1 MGIAKSLRKANY
13 LSSVSEAIRSIVK
26 KKEEEEKKQKQKE
39 ALEQIAK
46 LYEASIQN
54 VSGQNQN
61 PFSSLVP
68 EATQQ
73 QQQQHQQQQG
83 IENVP
88 QEVNNQPT
96 NIDVGSISQIVSRDP
111 AFDYFQ
117 GEVGKSTS
125 PLQNTQFPQLPQNQ
139 HTQIPQLPQT
149 QLPSEEKNKEKITP
163 LEQYKKAQ
171 QEALNFYEKL
181 AKVLAENKDYLTD
194 EAIKYANTY
203 ADLMKQRTELLKPK
217 ERKYEQ
223 FDPEKD
229 IAYMDEDGN
238 LVVQRQ
244 GQKKLFNRVETM
256 VIKDKPVLIGI
267 NDYTGETHIL
277 GVKGSKNSYNTSGNG
292 SQTTSRSTSD
302 KNSVKLGEFTEQL
315 SKVLMPVDILEDGE
329 QTKINPYTRR
339 NNADLAVAK
348 AIESTITDPEL
359 YKKIMDLYD
368 EYGGRYPSPTDIGE
382 KLENELN
389 ATQKRQLAYFLSL
402 YNEGVYERMP
412 FEFKMTKKNLDEYY
426 EQYKNE
432 EKKKYNKDKIN

>member
-13 LSSVSEAIRSIVK
+13 LSSVSEAIGSIIK

-73 QQQQHQQQQG
+73 QQQG
-83 IENVP
+83 MESVP
-88 QEVNNQPT
+88 QETNNQPT
-96 NIDVGSISQIVSRDP
+96 NVDVGSISQIISRDP

-125 PLQNTQFPQLPQNQ
+125 PLQN
-139 HTQIPQLPQT
+139 TQIPQLPQT

-238 LVVQRQ
+238 LVIQRQ
-244 GQKKLFNRVETM
+244 GQKKLFNRVETI
-256 VIKDKPVLIGI
+256 VVKGKPVLVGI
-267 NDYTGETHIL
+267 NDYTGDTYVL
-277 GVKGSKNSYNTSGNG
+277 GSKDLKNSYNTSGGG

-302 KNSVKLGEFTEQL
+302 NNSVKMGEFTEQL
-315 SKVLMPVDILEDGE
+315 SKVLMPVDIIEDGE
-329 QTKINPYTRR
+329 QAKINPYTRR

-348 AIESTITDPEL
+348 AIEATIKDPEL
-359 YKKIMDLYD
+359 YKKIMELYYK
-368 EYGGRYPSPTDIGE
+368 YGERYPSPTDIGR
-382 KLENELN
+382 KLEGELN
-389 ATQKRQLAYFLSL
+389 TTQKMQLADFLSL
-402 YNEGVYERMP
+402 YNESVYQQMP
-412 FEFKMTKKNLDEYY
+412 FEFKMTKKDLDEYY
-426 EQYKNE
+426 EKYKEE
-432 EKKKYNKDKIN
+432 EKNKYNKDKIN